1 MNEKQL
7 AELLGISRDD
17 QTASEWSTF
26 ARNIAQAT
34 ISYYRTLIES
44 GMSPE
49 DARALTENFQ
59 PAYLGMLGSMAALQN
74 AMKQKPD

>member
-1 MNEKQL
+1 MNEEEL
-7 AELLGISRDD
+7 AKLLGISRDD
-17 QTASEWSTF
+17 QAASEWSTF
-26 ARNIAQAT
+26 ARNIAQAA
-34 ISYYRTLIES
+34 ISYYGTLIES

-59 PAYLGMLGSMAALQN
+59 AAYLRMLGSMVALQN